1 MSILEAIRDIDP
13 TVFEIGNFKVKW
25 YGVAYVL
32 GLVLGWRYVRILAKE
47 AVPGLSHRIADDFL
61 MWCLIGVVVGGRLG
75 SVVFYN
81 FNGFIE
87 RPWIVFLIWEG
98 GMSFHGGTI
107 GVILALAVFSRRR
120 NINILSIADAV
131 ACAVPIGLF
140 FGRVA
145 NFINQELYGR
155 ISDVAW
161 AIQFKV
167 WVDRENGVYF
177 WTPPRHPS
185 QLYEA
190 FLEGLILFC
199 LLAVLAFFFRAGER
213 PGLLT
218 GVFLS
223 GYGVARIVAEL
234 FREPDANLGF
244 VVWSISMGQ
253 VLSIPMFVVGLYF
266 IFRTIRWRSI
276 EE

>member
-1 MSILEAIRDIDP
+1 
-13 TVFEIGNFKVKW
+13 
-25 YGVAYVL
+25 
-32 GLVLGWRYVRILAKE
+32 
-47 AVPGLSHRIADDFL
+47 
-61 MWCLIGVVVGGRLG
+61 
-75 SVVFYN
+75 
-81 FNGFIE
+81 
-87 RPWIVFLIWEG
+87 
-98 GMSFHGGTI
+98 MSFHGGTI

-190 FLEGLILFC
+190 FLEGLILF
-199 LLAVLAFFFRAGER
+199 LL
-213 PGLLT
+213 
-218 GVFLS
+218 
-223 GYGVARIVAEL
+223 
-234 FREPDANLGF
+234 
-244 VVWSISMGQ
+244 M
-253 VLSIPMFVVGLYF
+253 
-266 IFRTIRWRSI
+266 
-276 EE
+276 

>member
-1 MSILEAIRDIDP
+1 MNILEAIRDIDP
-13 TVFEIGNFKVKW
+13 TFFEIGNFKVKW

-32 GLVLGWRYVRILAKE
+32 GLVLGWCYVRILAKGII
-47 AVPGLSHRIADDFL
+47 PGISRRIADDFL
-61 MWCLIGVVVGGRLG
+61 IWCLLGVVVGGRLG

-81 FNGFIE
+81 FEGFIE
-87 RPWIVFLIWEG
+87 RPWIVFFIWEG
-98 GMSFHGGTI
+98 GMSFHGGII
-107 GVILALAVFSRRR
+107 GVILALVIFSRRR
-120 NINILSIADAV
+120 NINILSIGDAV

-140 FGRVA
+140 FGRLA

-161 AIQFKV
+161 AMQFKV
-167 WVDRENGVYF
+167 WVDRKNDVYF

-190 FLEGLILFC
+190 LLEGLILFC
-199 LLAVLAFFFRAGER
+199 LLAVLVFFFRAGHR

-218 GVFLS
+218 GIFLS
-223 GYGVARIVAEL
+223 GYGTARVVAEL

-244 VVWSISMGQ
+244 VAWSISMGQ
-253 VLSIPMFVVGLYF
+253 VLSFPMFVAGLYL
-266 IFRTIRWRSI
+266 IIRTKCWRSI
-276 EE
+276 K